1 VNKLSDNHSQGKKQ
15 PRRLAAIMFTDIV
28 DYSKVTQE
36 NENLALELLESH
48 RNILRPIFVKYSG
61 REIETAGDSFFVEF
75 SSAVDAANC
84 AIEIQTA
91 LLKRNVM
98 VESEKQIKLRIGLH
112 IGDVVQVGKHVHGD
126 GVNIAA
132 RIEPLATPEG
142 ICLSED
148 FARAV
153 RNKLEFPIV
162 KKNEAKLKNISLP
175 MDIYCIQLPWVKE
188 GDLEKV
194 DTKIVKTFVKKTR
207 WYALSIILLVAVT
220 LSIILIF
227 NWDDNENTI
236 QNRIAVLPFVNI
248 SKGIED
254 DYFADG
260 ITEEMISNLA
270 KISGLDVIARTSI
283 MKYKDTNLDV
293 SEIGDELNVGT
304 ILEGSVRKSD
314 NKTRITVQLIDAS
327 TQRHLWAEDYDRE
340 LRDIFKIQS
349 EIAMRVAEE
358 LKVQLLTN
366 EKEQIVKVGTESPDA
381 YRNYLLGNYYLNK
394 RTGEDLG
401 RSMEYFEIA
410 IRLDP
415 NFAHAYAG
423 LANCY
428 TLIGGAA
435 YGDISR
441 EEASEKAKTSV
452 VNALEID
459 ETLAEALTSSAYIK
473 FRFDW
478 DWNEAEKDFRKAIK
492 FKPSYAAAHE
502 WLGLLLTVLGRYDDA
517 LKEMKRAYEL
527 DPLSASIS
535 TGIGRILDFSGRHD
549 EAVKIYNKTL
559 EMYPD
564 YAEAH
569 FAFAM
574 SLTMTRDLAEA
585 LNTIDKAIEYSHG
598 RLVMITQKG
607 MIYGFAGERRKALE
621 VLDELEMLSYPDQV
635 SPWLSLS
642 IYLGLE
648 DKDKF
653 FEFANQAYEQRDP
666 LMVYFNVL
674 AEFDPK
680 IRKDSRFNDILKKMD
695 LVE

>member
-1 VNKLSDNHSQGKKQ
+1 VNNLSDNHSQGKKQ
-15 PRRLAAIMFTDIV
+15 PRRLG
-28 DYSKVTQE
+28 KVTQE

-75 SSAVDAANC
+75 SSAVDAAKC

-162 KKNEAKLKNISLP
+162 KKNEAKLKNISVP

-194 DTKIVKTFVKKTR
+194 DTKIVKTFVKKTG

-220 LSIILIF
+220 LSIMLIF
-227 NWDDNENTI
+227 DWDYNENTG

-260 ITEEMISNLA
+260 ITEEIISNLA

-293 SEIGDELNVGT
+293 SEIGDELNVST

-314 NKTRITVQLIDAS
+314 NKTRITVQLVDAS

-428 TLIGGAA
+428 TLMGGAA

-452 VNALEID
+452 LNALEID
-459 ETLAEALTSSAYIK
+459 ETLSEALTSSAYIK

-569 FAFAM
+569 FALAM

-585 LNTIDKAIEYSHG
+585 LNAIDKAIEYSHG

-621 VLDELEMLSYPDQV
+621 VLNELEKLSYPDRV
-635 SPWLSLS
+635 SPWLNLS

-648 DKDKF
+648 DEDKF

-680 IRKDSRFNDILKKMD
+680 IRKDSRFNDILKKMN